1 MDANTNKILF
11 PQCGIT
17 YADCV
22 GVAGLNQRA
31 AAKRLGISLR
41 NFGEVIRKNGMTHL
55 YPHTR
60 ASSRCVSKDDVI
72 QVASEGYTR
81 KDAAYILGIS
91 YGYLRD
97 LVKDWDLGGYFIST
111 GEAISVARNGYCSH
125 NLAQSM
131 R

>member
-1 MDANTNKILF
+1 VTNINKILF
-11 PQCGIT
+11 PLCGIT

-22 GVAGLNQRA
+22 SVAGLNQRA
-31 AAKRLGISLR
+31 AAKRLGLSLR
-41 NFGEVIRKNGMTHL
+41 NFGEVIRKNGMTHV

-60 ASSRCVSKDDVI
+60 ASSRCVSKEDVI

-97 LVKDWDLGGYFIST
+97 LVKDWDLGEHFLSMS
-111 GEAISVARNGYCSH
+111 EAVSVGKNGYCSH